1 MRYFSLDKYSDAII
15 LVTRILLM
23 LLFVIF
29 GYQKFTAFGMTA
41 GYMASMGVPMP
52 TVAAGIA
59 VLMELF
65 VGVAIVL
72 GFYTRPLALIMAVYT
87 FASALIGHPFWTM
100 TGMDHYMNEINFY
113 KNVGIVGGLILLALT
128 GPGKF
133 SLDRK

>member
-1 MRYFSLDKYSDAII
+1 
-15 LVTRILLM
+15 
-23 LLFVIF
+23 
-29 GYQKFTAFGMTA
+29 MTA